1 MTGFLF
7 AVFHSLFSDL
17 TAEGKVLLRLRRPWS
32 DGTRAIRFAPSELL
46 EKLAAMIPKP
56 RINLLVYHGVFA
68 PHARGRQDAVRRAHE
83 GARHDGAAPATGE
96 ASSDTASAAHAVAP
110 ASQPVGGDP
119 ATPRPPPP
127 AAGYVRPRYYAWATL
142 LERTFAVDVLACPA
156 FLSQAFQAFQEAVQT
171 HALSQVG
178 SACCCGVFLSYVLD
192 LVGKVAV
199 SGASSDEPLSHSA
212 CSLLRPR
219 PHVRGAA

>member
-1 MTGFLF
+1 LN
-7 AVFHSLFSDL
+7 L
-17 TAEGKVLLRLRRPWS
+17 TADGKLLRLRRPWS
-32 DGTRAIRFAPSELL
+32 DGTRAIRFEPSELL

-96 ASSDTASAAHAVAP
+96 ASSDTASAARAVAP

-119 ATPRPPPP
+119 AAPRPPPP

-142 LERTFAVDVLACPA
+142 LERTFAIDILACPDCGGRLRFVA
-156 FLSQAFQAFQEAVQT
+156 KIEDRAVIEKILR
-171 HALSQVG
+171 HLELPIDPPAP
-178 SACCCGVFLSYVLD
+178 AP
-192 LVGKVAV
+192 
-199 SGASSDEPLSHSA
+199 SGAPEWLPGFETATDWI
-212 CSLLRPR
+212 RD
-219 PHVRGAA
+219 